1 MHLATLYYC
10 FLIQRKR
17 HSTEHLIQEIRV
29 TLKSI
34 SSLTYNCM
42 DKHHEDL
49 LDLSVKLDQLMT
61 DFKSK
66 LPHEDGIL
74 LRPQLRKKLKLTKEK
89 KVSQAISA
97 LPLPP
102 KRGRKRQ
109 DALFRD
115 RVGRK
120 AQNLR
125 KVAKL

>member
-1 MHLATLYYC
+1 
-10 FLIQRKR
+10 
-17 HSTEHLIQEIRV
+17 
-29 TLKSI
+29 
-34 SSLTYNCM
+34 
-42 DKHHEDL
+42 
-49 LDLSVKLDQLMT
+49 MT
-61 DFKSK
+61 DYKSK

-115 RVGRK
+115 RVGRM

>member
-17 HSTEHLIQEIRV
+17 HSTEHLVQEIRI
-29 TLKSI
+29 TLKCI

-49 LDLSVKLDQLMT
+49 LDFSVKLDQLMT

-74 LRPQLRKKLKLTKEK
+74 LHPQLRKKLKLTKEK
-89 KVSQAISA
+89 KVS
-97 LPLPP
+97 
-102 KRGRKRQ
+102 
-109 DALFRD
+109 
-115 RVGRK
+115 
-120 AQNLR
+120 
-125 KVAKL
+125 